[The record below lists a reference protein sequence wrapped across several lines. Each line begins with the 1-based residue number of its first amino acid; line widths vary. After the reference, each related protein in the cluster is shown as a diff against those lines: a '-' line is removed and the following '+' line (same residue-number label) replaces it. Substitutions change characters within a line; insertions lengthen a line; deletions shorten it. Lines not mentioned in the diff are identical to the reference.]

1 MVIFHMSGVSL
12 YVACLHFQDLSIRLS
27 ISLISDRCDDCSYS
41 SPFPVVTCAF
51 AEYSIATI
59 VLLLSHYLSDS
70 VEHPVAAWT
79 VLDQLVRRSLYLSST
94 TPD

>member
-27 ISLISDRCDDCSYS
+27 ISLISDRCDDFSYS

-59 VLLLSHYLSDS
+59 VLLLSHYLS
-70 VEHPVAAWT
+70 W
-79 VLDQLVRRSLYLSST
+79 L
-94 TPD
+94 